1 MCKINKK
8 FKIKSRSNTNFKIT
22 MRQRKQTK
30 LYFFDNDKMIEIF
43 EYLKI
48 HTVNKIRKIQTCL
61 SKTFM
66 Y

>member
-48 HTVNKIRKIQTCL
+48 HTVNKI
-61 SKTFM
+61 
-66 Y
+66 